1 MIKKA
6 HDLYYSRKYD
16 FVEDFRVRCHRTLSW
31 LQKSQDLKDDELD
44 LKFVS
49 LWIAFNALYG
59 KDLKNYQLGDKEAFQ
74 SFISEICAL
83 DSNNSLHH
91 ILWDVFSNSVKVL
104 LENKFTFNLF
114 WAFYNGDE
122 SAANWE
128 EVFAQS
134 KSKAIKAMSEQ
145 NTSQILFVVFDR
157 LYTVCNQ
164 VMHGGSTFGSQ
175 ANRIQLRDACEILE
189 NVVPVMLLIMME
201 NYSLDRT
208 FGQPFYPYV
217 KDQQLKHLTTIKN
230 GA

>member
-59 KDLKNYQLGDKEAFQ
+59 KDLKNYQLGDKEVFQ

-91 ILWDVFSNSVKVL
+91 ILWVL
-104 LENKFTFNLF
+104 MCFQT
-114 WAFYNGDE
+114 A
-122 SAANWE
+122 
-128 EVFAQS
+128 
-134 KSKAIKAMSEQ
+134 
-145 NTSQILFVVFDR
+145 
-157 LYTVCNQ
+157 
-164 VMHGGSTFGSQ
+164 
-175 ANRIQLRDACEILE
+175 
-189 NVVPVMLLIMME
+189 
-201 NYSLDRT
+201 
-208 FGQPFYPYV
+208 
-217 KDQQLKHLTTIKN
+217 
-230 GA
+230 